1 MSVFARII
9 NPNINT
15 LKQVLK
21 PTKTKLVLGYL
32 TGSVLGG
39 GYLSYKDGLKELE
52 YFREWIKRDEPGYYI
67 NNKLIT
73 NNSSEI
79 RVART
84 AFYQHLWYNVKYCA
98 KMPVDFAAFL
108 IPYYIYGLNKK
119 DACDNGIDE

>member
-1 MSVFARII
+1 MSVFTRII
-9 NPNINT
+9 NPNISKLT
-15 LKQVLK
+15 TFLK

-39 GYLSYKDGLKELE
+39 GYLSYKDGLEQLE

-67 NNKLIT
+67 NNELIT
-73 NNSSEI
+73 HNSSEI

-84 AFYQHLWYNVKYCA
+84 AFYQHLWYNVKFCA

-119 DACDNGIDE
+119 DACDNDNN